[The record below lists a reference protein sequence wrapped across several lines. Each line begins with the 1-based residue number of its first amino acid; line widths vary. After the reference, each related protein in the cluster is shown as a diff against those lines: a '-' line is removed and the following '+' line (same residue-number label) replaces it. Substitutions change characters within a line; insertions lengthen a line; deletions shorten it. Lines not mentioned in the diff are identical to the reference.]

1 MDGLRSQLGNGDE
14 VTPQKRT
21 LCKGMELVVDVVSMV
36 DDNKIPRYQ
45 YEKKSGRLWESAVEN
60 RYIPRLYSKAYE
72 W

>member
-45 YEKKSGRLWESAVEN
+45 YEKKSGRL
-60 RYIPRLYSKAYE
+60 
-72 W
+72 